1 VPCVY
6 CHVPL
11 SNTHLRV
18 YLSLQFVYS
27 TTPTTEECVKQ
38 KCFDPSLPEGKTF
51 LEVYNCNFEKPPRQ
65 NVMPAEKAIYRP
77 DFVLLFFVHYATA
90 TVRSQMGKPE
100 TEKSG
105 GRWDRRYK
113 VKPGLRY
120 ADEEKEGTMLHTKA
134 IVQKE
139 IRYWN
144 STALKGNTKLGIEW
158 PEGTDE
164 VKNPSAKTKIF
175 GAEYTPNCYPVP
187 KIDSYWVPRLVDA
200 LEKRGVP
207 KY

>member
-1 VPCVY
+1 
-6 CHVPL
+6 
-11 SNTHLRV
+11 
-18 YLSLQFVYS
+18 VYS
-27 TTPTTEECVKQ
+27 ITPATKECEKQ

-51 LEVYNCNFEKPPRQ
+51 LEVYNCNFEKPPRK

-77 DFVLLFFVHYATA
+77 DFVILFFVHYATA

-100 TEKSG
+100 IEKG
-105 GRWDRRYK
+105 GERWDRRYK
-113 VKPGLRY
+113 VKPGMRY

-139 IRYWN
+139 IKFWN
-144 STALKGNTKLGIEW
+144 SKGSGAKLGIEW

-164 VKNPSAKTKIF
+164 FKDPSVKTKIF
-175 GAEYTPNCYPVP
+175 GTEFTPNCYPVP